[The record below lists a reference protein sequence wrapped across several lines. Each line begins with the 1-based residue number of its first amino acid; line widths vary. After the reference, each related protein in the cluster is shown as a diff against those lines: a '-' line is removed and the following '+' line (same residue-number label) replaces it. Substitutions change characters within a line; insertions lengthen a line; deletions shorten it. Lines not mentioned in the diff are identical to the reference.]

1 MSSLWPNASSLAK
14 RIASFV
20 EDSKTKNGGELR
32 DLYFTKGTDRVAVG
46 TDRAAASTIR
56 AAAAAPDSEYTSDFT
71 NWKVFAE
78 L

>member
-1 MSSLWPNASSLAK
+1 MSSLWPNAPSLAK

-32 DLYFTKGTDRVAVG
+32 DLYFTKGTDRVAAG

-56 AAAAAPDSEYTSDFT
+56 AAAAAPDSEYTSDIT
-71 NWKVFAE
+71 DWKVFSE